1 MIAFDDI
8 VYQFKQLLEL
18 AETEDLPEDAL
29 KDTMESLTLD
39 FEEQAE
45 QAAIIIKE
53 LEADTEKLKAV
64 IAKLED
70 KAERLERNKNRLK
83 TGLEM
88 AMRAIGK
95 TKFKTLLFS
104 FNIQKNGGKTPVIV
118 DVDVNKLPDT
128 LVKVKKEPDLTAIR
142 QYLQEN
148 PDSGIAHFGER
159 GESLRIR

>member
-70 KAERLERNKNRLK
+70 KAERLERNKNRIK
-83 TGLEM
+83 AGLEQ

-104 FNIQKNGGKTPVIV
+104 FNIQKNGGKLPIIV
-118 DVDVNKLPDT
+118 DVDVDKLPDT
-128 LVKVKKEPDLTAIR
+128 LVKVAKKPDLTAIEK
-142 QYLQEN
+142 YLQGN

-159 GESLRIR
+159 GESLRIK

>member
-29 KDTMESLTLD
+29 KDTTESLTLD

-45 QAAIIIKE
+45 QAAMIIKE
-53 LEADTEKLKAV
+53 LEADTEKIKAV

-104 FNIQKNGGKTPVIV
+104 FNIQKNGGKLPIIV
-118 DVDVNKLPDT
+118 DVDVDKLPDT
-128 LVKVKKEPDLTAIR
+128 LVKVAKKPDLTAIEK
-142 QYLQEN
+142 YLQEN

-159 GESLRIR
+159 GESLRIK

>member
-39 FEEQAE
+39 FEQQAE
-45 QAAIIIKE
+45 QTAAVIQE
-53 LEADTEKLKAV
+53 LEADAEKLKA
-64 IAKLED
+64 AESRL
-70 KAERLERNKNRLK
+70 AERRKRLENNANKLR

-104 FNIQKNGGKTPVIV
+104 FNIQKNGGKLPIIV
-118 DVDVNKLPDT
+118 DVDVDKLPDT
-128 LVKVKKEPDLTAIR
+128 LVKVAKKPDLTAIEK
-142 QYLQEN
+142 YLQEN

-159 GESLRIR
+159 GESLRIK

>member
-45 QAAIIIKE
+45 QAAMIIKE

-104 FNIQKNGGKTPVIV
+104 FNIQKNGGKLPIIV
-118 DVDVNKLPDT
+118 DVDVDKLPDT
-128 LVKVKKEPDLTAIR
+128 LVKVAKKPDLTAIEKHLR
-142 QYLQEN
+142 EN
-148 PDSGIAHFGER
+148 PNSNIAHFGER
-159 GESLRIR
+159 GETLRIR

>member
-45 QAAIIIKE
+45 QAAMIIKE

-104 FNIQKNGGKTPVIV
+104 FNIQKNGGKLPIIV
-118 DVDVNKLPDT
+118 DVDVDKLPDT
-128 LVKVKKEPDLTAIR
+128 LVKVAKNPDLTAIEK
-142 QYLQEN
+142 YLQEN

-159 GESLRIR
+159 GESLRIK

>member
-45 QAAIIIKE
+45 QAAMIIKE
-53 LEADTEKLKAV
+53 LEADAEKLKTV

-70 KAERLERNKNRLK
+70 KAERLERNKNRIK
-83 TGLEM
+83 AGLEQ

-104 FNIQKNGGKTPVIV
+104 FNIQKNGGKIPVIV
-118 DVDVNKLPDT
+118 DVDADKLPDT

-148 PDSGIAHFGER
+148 PGSGIAHFGER